1 MTHGKAKRV
10 EIRLGAKGGEGLLTV
25 LDNGVGIPESLRPP
39 DGIGLH
45 NMAYRARLIGGR
57 IEVRRRSRGGT
68 KVLCAFPLC
77 CRLMSAR
84 NRSMPA
90 PAKRTILIVDD
101 HPMFRRGLASLI
113 ESEPDLAVC
122 GQAGNSTAALQAVQ
136 QSQPD
141 LVIVDLALGE
151 SDGLDL
157 VKEMK
162 RRHPGIPTL
171 VLSMHDEA
179 VYAERSLRAGARGYV
194 TKQQLDE
201 TVLVAIRR
209 LLAGETYMSGTLE
222 ERLAARYVAGR
233 TLATDSPLE
242 ALSDRELQVFRLIGQ
257 GRSTRQI
264 AETLHLSI
272 KTIETHREHIK
283 QKLMV
288 GSATELAHRAT
299 QWVETGRPR

>member
-1 MTHGKAKRV
+1 MT
-10 EIRLGAKGGEGLLTV
+10 
-25 LDNGVGIPESLRPP
+25 
-39 DGIGLH
+39 
-45 NMAYRARLIGGR
+45 
-57 IEVRRRSRGGT
+57 
-68 KVLCAFPLC
+68 
-77 CRLMSAR
+77 
-84 NRSMPA
+84 A
-90 PAKRTILIVDD
+90 PARRTILIVDD

-122 GQAGNSTAALQAVQ
+122 GQAGSSAVALQAAQ

-141 LVIVDLALGE
+141 LAIVDLSLGE

-157 VKEMK
+157 VKELK
-162 RRHPGIPTL
+162 RRHPRIPAL

-209 LLAGETYMSGTLE
+209 LLAGEIYMSGTVG
-222 ERLAARYVAGR
+222 ERLAARFVAGR
-233 TLATDSPLE
+233 TLATHSPLE

-272 KTIETHREHIK
+272 KTIETHREHLK
-283 QKLMV
+283 QKLQV
-288 GSATELAHRAT
+288 ETATELAHRAT